1 MSKIKKDTSKKNKT
15 TTKKQSRTR
24 LTDMQKKKIIADF
37 VETNN
42 YSETARL
49 NNISETTVRR
59 ICKDDAN
66 NEITKKVEEKKEE
79 NTNSLLDMLSGT
91 NSKRL
96 QAMSKL
102 INAID
107 EKAEKIDAF
116 TNVKDLASAFGILVD
131 KELKF
136 AEMQHLKS
144 EESRPMVYLPARNI
158 GKAFVDLYRDIK
170 ERKHDDYWL
179 EGGRGSIKS
188 SFWSQIVPEELENNP
203 NWCAICIRKVANTLK
218 DSVYSQLEWGMDNLS
233 ETFPTINKN
242 WVKTKSPLEMRNK
255 KTGQVIYFRG
265 ADDPGKIK
273 SIKPPKGMYIAL
285 IIYEEFDQMTG
296 MNEVRKIDQS
306 VKRGGNE
313 YLTFRVYNTPKSSRH
328 FVNIEKRQPNPKR
341 LVHKSTYLDVPIDW
355 LGKPFFDDA
364 ELLKQNNPT
373 AYANEY
379 LGEETGDGGNVFENV
394 EVRDITDEE
403 IENFDYIYMGLDFG
417 WYPDPLAWTKM
428 CYRPNTLTLYIFD
441 EFVINKMSN
450 NDVWK
455 HLQEEKNVK
464 NDDLITADSAEPK
477 SIGDFQN
484 YGALMRGAKKGPDS
498 VDYSMKWLSSLA
510 KIVIDPK
517 RCPKC
522 VEEFTTYEYPQDK
535 DGNYITGYV
544 DKDNHCIDSVRYG
557 LNPIWRKK
565 GE

>member
-1 MSKIKKDTSKKNKT
+1 MSTIASNKKNT
-15 TTKKQSRTR
+15 RTK
-24 LTDMQKKKIIADF
+24 LTDKQKKKIIADF

-42 YSETARL
+42 YCETARR
-49 NNISETTVRR
+49 NNISETTARR
-59 ICKDDAN
+59 ICKDDN
-66 NEITKKVEEKKEE
+66 NKEVKEKVEQKKEE
-79 NTNSLLDMLSGT
+79 NTKSMLEMISET
-91 NSKRL
+91 NNKRL
-96 QAMSKL
+96 QVISKL
-102 INAID
+102 VNAID
-107 EKAEKIDAF
+107 DKAEKIDAF
-116 TNVKDLASAFGILVD
+116 TNVKDLASAYGILID

-136 AEMQHLKS
+136 AEMQKLNLDKNK
-144 EESRPMVYLPARNI
+144 PQVFFPAKDM

-188 SFWSQIVPEELENNP
+188 SFWSEIVPEELENNP
-203 NWCAICIRKVANTLK
+203 NWCAICIRRVANTLK
-218 DSVYSQLEWGMDNLS
+218 DSVYSQLEWGMDKLS
-233 ETFPTINKN
+233 ETYPFINEN
-242 WVKTKSPLEMRNK
+242 WTKTKSPLEMRNK
-255 KTGQVIYFRG
+255 NTGQMIYFRG

-313 YLTFRVYNTPKSSRH
+313 YITFRIYNTPKSKRH
-328 FVNIEKRQPNPKR
+328 FVNVEKRLPNPKR

-355 LGKPFFDDA
+355 LGQPFFDDA

-379 LGEETGDGGNVFENV
+379 LGEETGDGGNVFDNV
-394 EVRDITDEE
+394 ELREITDEE
-403 IENFDYIYMGLDFG
+403 IENFDYLYQGMDFG
-417 WYPDPLAWTKM
+417 WFPDPLAWTKM
-428 CYRPNTLTLYIFD
+428 CYQPNKLTLYIFD
-441 EFVINKMSN
+441 EFVVNKMSN
-450 NDVWK
+450 AKVWSY
-455 HLQEEKNVK
+455 LQQEKGVK

-477 SIGDFQN
+477 SIGDFQS
-484 YGALMRGAKKGPDS
+484 YGSLMRGAKKGPDS
-498 VDYSMKWLSSLA
+498 VEYSMKWLSGLA

-517 RCPKC
+517 RCPKSA
-522 VEEFTTYEYPQDK
+522 EEFSTYEHPQDK

-544 DKDNHCIDSVRYG
+544 DKDNHCIDSVRYAT
-557 LNPIWRKK
+557 NPIWRRK

>member
-1 MSKIKKDTSKKNKT
+1 MSTINKK
-15 TTKKQSRTR
+15 TKKKTGRTK
-24 LTDMQKKKIIADF
+24 LTDKQKKKIIADF
-37 VETNN
+37 VENNN
-42 YSETARL
+42 YSETARM
-49 NNISETTVRR
+49 NNVSEYTVRK
-59 ICKDDAN
+59 ICKDN
-66 NEITKKVEEKKEE
+66 NNKEIKEKIEQKKEE
-79 NTNSLLDMLSGT
+79 NTKSMLEMITET
-91 NSKRL
+91 NNKRL
-96 QAMSKL
+96 QVISKL
-102 INAID
+102 VDAID
-107 EKAEKIDAF
+107 DKAEKIDAF
-116 TNVKDLASAFGILVD
+116 TNVKDLASAYGILID

-136 AEMQHLKS
+136 AEMQKLNL
-144 EESRPMVYLPARNI
+144 ESNKQQVYMPAKNI
-158 GKAFVDLYRDIK
+158 GRAFVDLYRDIK

-233 ETFPTINKN
+233 ETFPFINEN
-242 WVKTKSPLEMRNK
+242 WAKTKSPLEIRNK
-255 KTGQVIYFRG
+255 KTGQMIYFRG

-285 IIYEEFDQMTG
+285 IIYEEFDQMAG

-313 YLTFRVYNTPKSSRH
+313 FITFRIYNTPKSKRH
-328 FVNIEKRQPNPKR
+328 FVNVEKRLPNPKR
-341 LVHKSTYLDVPIDW
+341 LVHKSTYLDVPVDW
-355 LGKPFFDDA
+355 LGQPFFDDA

-394 EVRDITDEE
+394 ELREITDEE
-403 IENFDYIYMGLDFG
+403 IENFDYLYQGMDFG
-417 WYPDPLAWTKM
+417 WFPDPLAWTKM
-428 CYRPNTLTLYIFD
+428 CYQPNKLTLYIFD
-441 EFVINKMSN
+441 EFVVNKMSN
-450 NDVWK
+450 SKVWNYLK
-455 HLQEEKNVK
+455 DNKGVK

-477 SIGDFQN
+477 SIGDFQS
-484 YGALMRGAKKGPDS
+484 YGSLMRGAKKGPDS
-498 VDYSMKWLSSLA
+498 VEYSMKWLSGLA

-517 RCPKC
+517 RCPKSA
-522 VEEFTTYEYPQDK
+522 EEFTTYEHPQDK

-544 DKDNHCIDSVRYG
+544 DADNHCIDSVRYAT
-557 LNPIWRKK
+557 NPIWRRK

>member
-1 MSKIKKDTSKKNKT
+1 MSEVNKKHTKKT
-15 TTKKQSRTR
+15 TRTK
-24 LTDMQKKKIIADF
+24 LTDAQKKKIIANF
-37 VETNN
+37 VENNN
-42 YSETARL
+42 YSETARM
-49 NNISETTVRR
+49 NNVSEYTVRKICKDSNNKEIKEKIEQKKQENTKSMLEMISET
-59 ICKDDAN
+59 N
-66 NEITKKVEEKKEE
+66 N
-79 NTNSLLDMLSGT
+79 
-91 NSKRL
+91 KRL
-96 QAMSKL
+96 QVISKL
-102 INAID
+102 VNAID
-107 EKAEKIDAF
+107 DKADKVNAF
-116 TNVKDLASAFGILVD
+116 TNVKDLASAYGIMID

-136 AEMQHLKS
+136 AEMQKLNLENNKQQ
-144 EESRPMVYLPARNI
+144 VYMPAKNI
-158 GKAFVDLYRDIK
+158 GRAFVDLYRDIK

-233 ETFPTINKN
+233 ETFPFINEN

-255 KTGQVIYFRG
+255 KTGQMIYFRG

-273 SIKPPKGMYIAL
+273 SIKPPKGMYIAI

-313 YLTFRVYNTPKSSRH
+313 FMTFRIYNTPKSKRH
-328 FVNIEKRQPNPKR
+328 FVNVEKRLPNPKR
-341 LVHKSTYLDVPIDW
+341 LVHRSTYLDAPVDW
-355 LGKPFFDDA
+355 LGQPFFDDA
-364 ELLKQNNPT
+364 ELLKQNNSI

-394 EVRDITDEE
+394 ELREITDEE
-403 IENFDYIYMGLDFG
+403 IENFDYLYQGMDFG

-428 CYRPNTLTLYIFD
+428 CYQPNKLTLYIFD
-441 EFVINKMSN
+441 EYVVNKMSN
-450 NDVWK
+450 TKVWNY
-455 HLQEEKNVK
+455 LQQEKGVK

-477 SIGDFQN
+477 SIGDFQS
-484 YGALMRGAKKGPDS
+484 YGSLMRGAKKGPDS
-498 VDYSMKWLSSLA
+498 VEYSMKWLSGLA
-510 KIVIDPK
+510 KIVIDPR
-517 RCPKC
+517 RCPKTA
-522 VEEFTTYEYPQDK
+522 EEFTTYEYPQDK

-544 DKDNHCIDSVRYG
+544 DADNHCIDSVRYA
-557 LNPIWRKK
+557 LNPVWRRK

>member
-1 MSKIKKDTSKKNKT
+1 MSTIASNKKNT
-15 TTKKQSRTR
+15 RTK
-24 LTDMQKKKIIADF
+24 LTDKQKKKIIADF

-42 YSETARL
+42 YCETARR
-49 NNISETTVRR
+49 NNISETTARR
-59 ICKDDAN
+59 ICKDDN
-66 NEITKKVEEKKEE
+66 NKEVKEKVEQKKEE
-79 NTNSLLDMLSGT
+79 NTKSMLEMISET
-91 NSKRL
+91 NNKRL
-96 QAMSKL
+96 QVISKL
-102 INAID
+102 VNAID
-107 EKAEKIDAF
+107 DKAEKIDAF
-116 TNVKDLASAFGILVD
+116 TNVKDLASAYGILID

-136 AEMQHLKS
+136 AEMQKLNLDKNK
-144 EESRPMVYLPARNI
+144 PQVFFPAKDM

-188 SFWSQIVPEELENNP
+188 SFWSEIVPEELENNP
-203 NWCAICIRKVANTLK
+203 NWCAICIRRVANTLK
-218 DSVYSQLEWGMDNLS
+218 DSVYSQLEWGMDKLS
-233 ETFPTINKN
+233 ETYPFINEN
-242 WVKTKSPLEMRNK
+242 WTKTKSPLEMRNK
-255 KTGQVIYFRG
+255 NTGQMIYFRG

-313 YLTFRVYNTPKSSRH
+313 YITFRIYNTPKSKRH
-328 FVNIEKRQPNPKR
+328 FVNVEKRLPNPKR

-355 LGKPFFDDA
+355 LGQPFFDDA

-379 LGEETGDGGNVFENV
+379 LGEETGDGGNVFDNV
-394 EVRDITDEE
+394 ELREITDEE
-403 IENFDYIYMGLDFG
+403 IENFDYLYQGMDFG
-417 WYPDPLAWTKM
+417 WFPDPLAWTKM
-428 CYRPNTLTLYIFD
+428 CYQPNKLTLYIFD
-441 EFVINKMSN
+441 EFVVNKMSN
-450 NDVWK
+450 AKVWGYL
-455 HLQEEKNVK
+455 HQEKGVK

-477 SIGDFQN
+477 SIGDFQS
-484 YGALMRGAKKGPDS
+484 YGSLMRGAKKGPDS
-498 VDYSMKWLSSLA
+498 VEYSMKWLSGLA

-517 RCPKC
+517 RCPKSA
-522 VEEFTTYEYPQDK
+522 EEFSTYEHPQDK

-544 DKDNHCIDSVRYG
+544 DKDNHCIDSVRYAT
-557 LNPIWRKK
+557 NPIWRRK

>member
-1 MSKIKKDTSKKNKT
+1 MSTIASNKKNT
-15 TTKKQSRTR
+15 RTK
-24 LTDMQKKKIIADF
+24 LTDKQKKKIIADF

-42 YSETARL
+42 YCETARR
-49 NNISETTVRR
+49 NNISETTARR
-59 ICKDDAN
+59 ICKDDN
-66 NEITKKVEEKKEE
+66 NKEVKEKVEQKKEE
-79 NTNSLLDMLSGT
+79 NTKSMLEMISET
-91 NSKRL
+91 NNKRL
-96 QAMSKL
+96 QVISKL
-102 INAID
+102 VNAID
-107 EKAEKIDAF
+107 DKAEKIDAF
-116 TNVKDLASAFGILVD
+116 TNVKDLASAYGILID

-136 AEMQHLKS
+136 AEMQKLNLDKNK
-144 EESRPMVYLPARNI
+144 PQVFFPAKDM

-188 SFWSQIVPEELENNP
+188 SFWSEIVLEELENNP
-203 NWCAICIRKVANTLK
+203 NWCAICIRRVANTLK
-218 DSVYSQLEWGMDNLS
+218 DSVYSQLEWGMDKLS
-233 ETFPTINKN
+233 ETYPFINEN
-242 WVKTKSPLEMRNK
+242 WSKTKSPLEMRNK
-255 KTGQVIYFRG
+255 NTGQMIYFRG

-313 YLTFRVYNTPKSSRH
+313 YITFRIYNTPKSKRH
-328 FVNIEKRQPNPKR
+328 FVNVEKRLPNPKR

-355 LGKPFFDDA
+355 LGQPFFDDA

-379 LGEETGDGGNVFENV
+379 LGEETGDGGNVFDNV
-394 EVRDITDEE
+394 ELREITDEE
-403 IENFDYIYMGLDFG
+403 IENFDYLYQGMDFG
-417 WYPDPLAWTKM
+417 WFPDPLAWTKM
-428 CYRPNTLTLYIFD
+428 CYQPNKLTLYIFD
-441 EFVINKMSN
+441 EFVVNKMSN
-450 NDVWK
+450 AKVWGYL
-455 HLQEEKNVK
+455 HQEKGVK

-477 SIGDFQN
+477 SIGDFQS
-484 YGALMRGAKKGPDS
+484 YGSLMRGAKKGPDS
-498 VDYSMKWLSSLA
+498 VEYSMKWLSGLA

-517 RCPKC
+517 RCPKSA
-522 VEEFTTYEYPQDK
+522 EEFSTYEHPQDK

-544 DKDNHCIDSVRYG
+544 DKDNHCIDSVRYAT
-557 LNPIWRKK
+557 NPIWRRK

>member
-1 MSKIKKDTSKKNKT
+1 MSEVNKKHAKKNT
-15 TTKKQSRTR
+15 RTK
-24 LTDMQKKKIIADF
+24 LTDAQKKKIIANF
-37 VETNN
+37 VENNN
-42 YSETARL
+42 YSETARM
-49 NNISETTVRR
+49 NNVSEYTVRKICKDSNNKEIKEKIEQKKQENTKSMLEMISET
-59 ICKDDAN
+59 N
-66 NEITKKVEEKKEE
+66 N
-79 NTNSLLDMLSGT
+79 
-91 NSKRL
+91 KRL
-96 QAMSKL
+96 QVISKL
-102 INAID
+102 VNAID
-107 EKAEKIDAF
+107 DKAEKIDAF
-116 TNVKDLASAFGILVD
+116 TNVKDLASAYGIMID

-136 AEMQHLKS
+136 AEMQKLNLENNKQQ
-144 EESRPMVYLPARNI
+144 VYMSAKNI
-158 GKAFVDLYRDIK
+158 GRAFVDLYRDIK
-170 ERKHDDYWL
+170 DRKHDDYWL

-233 ETFPTINKN
+233 ETFPFINEN

-255 KTGQVIYFRG
+255 KTGQMIYFRG

-273 SIKPPKGMYIAL
+273 SIKPPKGMYIAI

-313 YLTFRVYNTPKSSRH
+313 FMTFRIYNTPKSKRH
-328 FVNIEKRQPNPKR
+328 FVNVEKRLPNPKR
-341 LVHKSTYLDVPIDW
+341 LVHRSTYLDAPVEW
-355 LGKPFFDDA
+355 LGQPFFDDA

-394 EVRDITDEE
+394 ELREITDEE
-403 IENFDYIYMGLDFG
+403 IENFDYLYQGMDFG

-428 CYRPNTLTLYIFD
+428 CYQPNKLTLYIFD
-441 EFVINKMSN
+441 EYVVNKMSN
-450 NDVWK
+450 TKVWNY
-455 HLQEEKNVK
+455 LQQEKGVK

-477 SIGDFQN
+477 SIGDFQS
-484 YGALMRGAKKGPDS
+484 YGSLMRGAKKGPDS
-498 VDYSMKWLSSLA
+498 VEYSMKWLSGLA
-510 KIVIDPK
+510 KIVIDPR
-517 RCPKC
+517 RCPKTA
-522 VEEFTTYEYPQDK
+522 EEFTTYEYPQDK

-544 DKDNHCIDSVRYG
+544 DADNHCIDSVRYA
-557 LNPIWRKK
+557 LNPVWRRK

>member
-1 MSKIKKDTSKKNKT
+1 MSTIASNKKNT
-15 TTKKQSRTR
+15 RTK
-24 LTDMQKKKIIADF
+24 LTDKQKKKIIADF

-42 YSETARL
+42 YCETARR
-49 NNISETTVRR
+49 NNISETTARR
-59 ICKDDAN
+59 ICKDDN
-66 NEITKKVEEKKEE
+66 NKEVKEKVEQKKEE
-79 NTNSLLDMLSGT
+79 NTKSILEMISET
-91 NSKRL
+91 NNKRL
-96 QAMSKL
+96 QVISKL
-102 INAID
+102 VNAID
-107 EKAEKIDAF
+107 DKAEKIDAF
-116 TNVKDLASAFGILVD
+116 TNVKDLASAYGILID

-136 AEMQHLKS
+136 AEMQKLNLDKNK
-144 EESRPMVYLPARNI
+144 PQVFFPAKDM

-188 SFWSQIVPEELENNP
+188 SFWSEIVPEELENNP
-203 NWCAICIRKVANTLK
+203 NWCAICIRRVANTLK
-218 DSVYSQLEWGMDNLS
+218 DSVYSQLEWGMDKLS
-233 ETFPTINKN
+233 ETYPFINEN
-242 WVKTKSPLEMRNK
+242 WSKTKSPLEMRNK
-255 KTGQVIYFRG
+255 NTGQMIYFRG

-313 YLTFRVYNTPKSSRH
+313 YITFRIYNTPKSKRH
-328 FVNIEKRQPNPKR
+328 FVNVEKRLPNPKR

-355 LGKPFFDDA
+355 LGQPFFDDA

-379 LGEETGDGGNVFENV
+379 LGEETGDGGNVFDNV
-394 EVRDITDEE
+394 ELREITDEE
-403 IENFDYIYMGLDFG
+403 IENFDYLYQGMDFG
-417 WYPDPLAWTKM
+417 WFPDPLAWTKM
-428 CYRPNTLTLYIFD
+428 CYQPNKLTLYIFD
-441 EFVINKMSN
+441 EFVVNKMSN
-450 NDVWK
+450 AKVWGYL
-455 HLQEEKNVK
+455 HQEKGVK

-477 SIGDFQN
+477 SIGDFQS
-484 YGALMRGAKKGPDS
+484 YGSLMRGAKKGPDS
-498 VDYSMKWLSSLA
+498 VEYSMKWLSGLA

-517 RCPKC
+517 RCPKSA
-522 VEEFTTYEYPQDK
+522 EEFSTYEHPQDK

-544 DKDNHCIDSVRYG
+544 DKDNHCIDSVRYAT
-557 LNPIWRKK
+557 NPIWRRK

>member
-1 MSKIKKDTSKKNKT
+1 MSTIVSNKKNT
-15 TTKKQSRTR
+15 RTK
-24 LTDMQKKKIIADF
+24 LTDKQKKKIIADF

-42 YSETARL
+42 YCETARR
-49 NNISETTVRR
+49 NNISETTARR
-59 ICKDDAN
+59 ICKDDN
-66 NEITKKVEEKKEE
+66 NKEVKEKVEQKKEE
-79 NTNSLLDMLSGT
+79 NTKSMLEMISET
-91 NSKRL
+91 NNKRL
-96 QAMSKL
+96 QVISKL
-102 INAID
+102 VNAID
-107 EKAEKIDAF
+107 DKAEKIDAF
-116 TNVKDLASAFGILVD
+116 TNVKDLASAYGILID

-136 AEMQHLKS
+136 AEMQKLNLDKNK
-144 EESRPMVYLPARNI
+144 PQVFFPAKDM

-188 SFWSQIVPEELENNP
+188 SFWSEIVPEELENNP
-203 NWCAICIRKVANTLK
+203 NWCAICIRRVANTLK
-218 DSVYSQLEWGMDNLS
+218 DSVYSQLEWGMDKLS
-233 ETFPTINKN
+233 ETYPFINEN
-242 WVKTKSPLEMRNK
+242 WIKTKSPLEMRNK
-255 KTGQVIYFRG
+255 NTGQMIYFRG

-313 YLTFRVYNTPKSSRH
+313 YITFRIYNTPKSKRH
-328 FVNIEKRQPNPKR
+328 FVNVEKRLPNPKR

-355 LGKPFFDDA
+355 LGQPFFDDA

-379 LGEETGDGGNVFENV
+379 LGEETGDGGNVFDNV
-394 EVRDITDEE
+394 ELREITDEE
-403 IENFDYIYMGLDFG
+403 IENFDYLYQGMDFG
-417 WYPDPLAWTKM
+417 WFPDPLAWTKM
-428 CYRPNTLTLYIFD
+428 CYQPNKLTLYIFD
-441 EFVINKMSN
+441 EFVVNKMSN
-450 NDVWK
+450 AKVWSY
-455 HLQEEKNVK
+455 LQQEKGVK

-477 SIGDFQN
+477 SIGDFQS
-484 YGALMRGAKKGPDS
+484 YGSLMRGAKKGPDS
-498 VDYSMKWLSSLA
+498 VEYSMKWLSGLA

-517 RCPKC
+517 RCPKSA
-522 VEEFTTYEYPQDK
+522 EEFSTYEHPQDK

-544 DKDNHCIDSVRYG
+544 DKDNHCIDSVRYAT
-557 LNPIWRKK
+557 NPIWRRK

>member
-1 MSKIKKDTSKKNKT
+1 MSTIASNKKNT
-15 TTKKQSRTR
+15 RTK
-24 LTDMQKKKIIADF
+24 LTDKQKKKIIADF

-42 YSETARL
+42 YCETARR
-49 NNISETTVRR
+49 NNISETTARR
-59 ICKDDAN
+59 ICKDDN
-66 NEITKKVEEKKEE
+66 NKEVKEKVEQKKEE
-79 NTNSLLDMLSGT
+79 NTKSMLEMISET
-91 NSKRL
+91 NNKRL
-96 QAMSKL
+96 QVISKL
-102 INAID
+102 VNAID
-107 EKAEKIDAF
+107 DKAEKIDAF
-116 TNVKDLASAFGILVD
+116 TNVKDLASAYGILID

-136 AEMQHLKS
+136 AEMQKLNLDKNK
-144 EESRPMVYLPARNI
+144 PQVFFPAKDM

-188 SFWSQIVPEELENNP
+188 SFWSEIVPEELENNP
-203 NWCAICIRKVANTLK
+203 NWCAICIRRVANTLK
-218 DSVYSQLEWGMDNLS
+218 DSVYSQLEWGMDKLS
-233 ETFPTINKN
+233 ETYPFINEN
-242 WVKTKSPLEMRNK
+242 WAKTKSPLEMRNK
-255 KTGQVIYFRG
+255 NTGQMIYFRG

-313 YLTFRVYNTPKSSRH
+313 YITFRIYNTPKSKRH
-328 FVNIEKRQPNPKR
+328 FVNVEKRLPNPKR

-355 LGKPFFDDA
+355 LGQPFFDDA

-379 LGEETGDGGNVFENV
+379 LGEETGDGGNVFDNV
-394 EVRDITDEE
+394 ELREITDEE
-403 IENFDYIYMGLDFG
+403 IENFDYLYQGMDFG
-417 WYPDPLAWTKM
+417 WFPDPLAWTKI
-428 CYRPNTLTLYIFD
+428 CYQPNKLTLYIFD
-441 EFVINKMSN
+441 EYVINKMSN
-450 NDVWK
+450 AKVWSY
-455 HLQEEKNVK
+455 LQQEKSVK

-477 SIGDFQN
+477 SIGDFQS
-484 YGALMRGAKKGPDS
+484 YGSLMRGAKKGPDS
-498 VDYSMKWLSSLA
+498 VEYSMKWLSGLA

-517 RCPKC
+517 RCPKSA
-522 VEEFTTYEYPQDK
+522 EEFSTYEHPQDK

-544 DKDNHCIDSVRYG
+544 DKDNHCIDSVRYAT
-557 LNPIWRKK
+557 NPIWRRK

>member
-1 MSKIKKDTSKKNKT
+1 MPTIKKEKNKVPSKKKT
-15 TTKKQSRTR
+15 TRTK
-24 LTDMQKKKIIADF
+24 LTDAQKKKIIADF

-42 YSETARL
+42 YSETARM
-49 NNISETTVRR
+49 NSVSEYTVRKL
-59 ICKDDAN
+59 CKDDN
-66 NEITKKVEEKKEE
+66 NKEIKEKIEQKKEE
-79 NTNSLLDMLSGT
+79 NTKSMLEMISET
-91 NSKRL
+91 NDKRL
-96 QAMSKL
+96 QVISKL
-102 INAID
+102 VNAID
-107 EKAEKIDAF
+107 DKAEKIDAF
-116 TNVKDLASAFGILVD
+116 TNVKDLASAYGIMID

-136 AEMQHLKS
+136 AEMQKLKL
-144 EESRPMVYLPARNI
+144 ESNKQQVYMPAKNI
-158 GKAFVDLYRDIK
+158 GRAFVDLYRDIK

-233 ETFPTINKN
+233 ETFPFINEN

-255 KTGQVIYFRG
+255 KTGQMIYFRG

-273 SIKPPKGMYIAL
+273 SIKPPKGMYIAI

-313 YLTFRVYNTPKSSRH
+313 FLTFRVYNTPKSKRH
-328 FVNIEKRQPNPKR
+328 FVNVEKRLPNPKR

-355 LGKPFFDDA
+355 LGQPFFDDA

-373 AYANEY
+373 AFSNEY

-394 EVRDITDEE
+394 ELREITDEE
-403 IENFDYIYMGLDFG
+403 IANFDYLYQGMDFG
-417 WYPDPLAWTKM
+417 WFPDPLAWTKM
-428 CYRPNTLTLYIFD
+428 CYQPNKLTLYIFD
-441 EFVINKMSN
+441 EYVVNKMSN
-450 NDVWK
+450 LKVWNSLK
-455 HLQEEKNVK
+455 ENKGVK

-477 SIGDFQN
+477 SIGDFQS
-484 YGALMRGAKKGPDS
+484 YGSLMRGAKKGPDS
-498 VDYSMKWLSSLA
+498 VEYSMKWLSGLA

-517 RCPKC
+517 RCPKTA
-522 VEEFTTYEYPQDK
+522 EEFTTYEYPQDK

-544 DKDNHCIDSVRYG
+544 DADNHCIDSVRYAT
-557 LNPIWRKK
+557 NPIWRRK